1 MRILWLL
8 ILRCRGH
15 IRALK
20 ADSGQGKPVRL
31 DLQGRN
37 FGNASVF
44 LHVQVWQGLN
54 CVALV
59 SCFAKILWDFGLP
72 QKLHY
77 QTQMHRQWQNRPD
90 ERILI
95 KTLSLFQGTYSACPN
110 LLHHINTRA
119 LEHCPQSPEDSTAR
133 NPKSVFF
140 SFSTLDGHQDFSYSP
155 QPLRYGGL
163 EDSEGEFWVSQN

>member
-8 ILRCRGH
+8 KLRCRGH

-31 DLQGRN
+31 DLQARN
-37 FGNASVF
+37 IGNASVL

-59 SCFAKILWDFGLP
+59 SCFTKILWDFGLT

-77 QTQMHRQWQNRPD
+77 QTQMHRQWRKRPD

-95 KTLSLFQGTYSACPN
+95 KTLSLFQGTNSASLN
-110 LLHHINTRA
+110 LLHHINTK
-119 LEHCPQSPEDSTAR
+119 SP
-133 NPKSVFF
+133 
-140 SFSTLDGHQDFSYSP
+140 
-155 QPLRYGGL
+155 
-163 EDSEGEFWVSQN
+163 